1 MRSRSVLIL
10 LAAGG
15 LAAACWL
22 TAARAASSTP
32 AAPVPVPTALARVI
46 RTDIIT
52 RQQIP
57 GVAGFESS
65 YTLVSELGGIVTH
78 LPAPGQI
85 IGRGQPLFAVDDRP
99 VTLLFGPVP
108 AWRDFSL
115 GMTQGPDV
123 AELNVNLRRLDP
135 AGLAGSGNG
144 SQFSWATAAAI
155 SHWQAALGLAQTG
168 QLTLGQ
174 VAFLPGPVR
183 VGSVQA
189 TAGAPLTPGTAVLTL
204 TSTAPVV
211 QASLDAGS
219 RQLVHPGDRVL
230 VTLPGG
236 TTTATGTVVSVGEPS
251 QTVASG
257 AAGGSATAGNAAAGA
272 PPPATVP
279 VIVRLDHPQDLTG
292 LDQAPVQVSITTAEH
307 DGVLAVPITALLA
320 GPGGGYYVQAGAG
333 HRSHRIAVTLGL
345 FDDTAGLVEIAAPG
359 LTQGTLVEV
368 PAE

>member
-1 MRSRSVLIL
+1 M
-10 LAAGG
+10 AAGG

-22 TAARAASSTP
+22 TVARAASSTSAALAP
-32 AAPVPVPTALARVI
+32 APTALARVI

-78 LPAPGQI
+78 LPAPAQI

-99 VTLLFGPVP
+99 VPLLFGPVP

-135 AGLAGSGNG
+135 AGLAALGNG
-144 SQFSWATAAAI
+144 THFSWATAAAI
-155 SHWQAALGLAQTG
+155 SHWQGTLGLAQTG
-168 QLTLGQ
+168 QLALGQ

-183 VGSVQA
+183 VDSVLA

-230 VTLPGG
+230 VTLPSG
-236 TTTATGTVVSVGEPS
+236 TTTTGAVASVGEPS

-257 AAGGSATAGNAAAGA
+257 TAGGSATAGNAAGGA
-272 PPPATVP
+272 PPSATIP
-279 VIVRLDHPQDLTG
+279 VTVRLDHPRDLTG

-333 HRSHRIAVTLGL
+333 QRSRRIAVTLGL